1 MDDTQP
7 DGKSRSGP
15 AVTPGDGL
23 AGSEWPAKVAQGVE
37 DTVAIVHDRLVR
49 PLLIA
54 GRAVVFGL
62 VAAAMALIL
71 ITLLTIA
78 LVRILDVYAFRHHVW
93 PAYAVV
99 GAVLVAAGAFSWTK
113 RTAPNA
119 EEA

>member
-1 MDDTQP
+1 MDETQP
-7 DGKSRSGP
+7 EGKSRPGP

-37 DTVAIVHDRLVR
+37 DAVEIVRDRVVR
-49 PLLIA
+49 PLVIA

-62 VAAAMALIL
+62 VAAAMALVL
-71 ITLLTIA
+71 VALLTIA
-78 LVRILDVYAFRHHVW
+78 AVRLLDVYAFRHHVW

-99 GAVLVAAGAFSWTK
+99 GALLVAAGAFTWSK

-119 EEA
+119 EGA